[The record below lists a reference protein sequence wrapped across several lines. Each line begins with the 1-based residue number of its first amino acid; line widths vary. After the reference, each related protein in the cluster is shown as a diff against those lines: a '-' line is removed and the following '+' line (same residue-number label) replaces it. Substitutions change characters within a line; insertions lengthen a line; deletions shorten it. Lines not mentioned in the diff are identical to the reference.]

1 MIKGALKSKTIWWN
15 VALALLGGLE
25 LIGSHL
31 TTLFGAQVA
40 AAVLAIGAM
49 TNIALRVITTQA
61 LSEK

>member
-61 LSEK
+61 LADK